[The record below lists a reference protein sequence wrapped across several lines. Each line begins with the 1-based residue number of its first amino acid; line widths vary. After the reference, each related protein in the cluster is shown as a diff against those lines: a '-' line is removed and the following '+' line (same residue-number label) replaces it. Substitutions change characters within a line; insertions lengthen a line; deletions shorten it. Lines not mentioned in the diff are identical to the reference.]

1 MSKKRVYLVDD
12 ELLALEELKV
22 LLNPYEDLEI
32 IGANDRVEEAILECN
47 ELKPDL
53 IFLDINMPGKDGFA
67 FLESLEEVKEV
78 IFVTAYDQ
86 FAIKAF
92 EINALDYLLKP
103 LNPKR
108 LAEAIQRFRS
118 KVFSNPA
125 TPQEDDRLSADKKI
139 FIKDGEKC
147 HFVPIAKIF
156 LLESEGNYVR
166 VYYDKHK
173 PLLHKSLTYLE
184 QKLPDDLFFR
194 ANRQYMFNLDFID
207 QIEPYFNSTLL
218 IILKSGHKIDLSQRQ
233 SAKFR
238 EITGV

>member
-47 ELKPDL
+47 DLKPDL